1 MIICLWIIKGLEGL
15 CVHMYMSE
23 WRMFCKFQIMAVFF
37 MYTSV
42 LTDNGLRYIF
52 MLCCSAV
59 MGTALHV
66 KSHVVELCVVEITN
80 VHLCVTVGPVTLAHW
95 LQKLNVAV
103 DLQYSVSHVDVRS
116 RLDHH
121 TATNHAGTRC
131 LIRIMSGLTEF
142 PWGIMDK
149 HWLPFS

>member
-1 MIICLWIIKGLEGL
+1 
-15 CVHMYMSE
+15 
-23 WRMFCKFQIMAVFF
+23 MFCKFQIMAVFF

-80 VHLCVTVGPVTLAHW
+80 VHLCVTVGPVTLAH
-95 LQKLNVAV
+95 
-103 DLQYSVSHVDVRS
+103 
-116 RLDHH
+116 
-121 TATNHAGTRC
+121 
-131 LIRIMSGLTEF
+131 
-142 PWGIMDK
+142 
-149 HWLPFS
+149 